1 MDHPGWERKLRYK
14 PETMVTDVTLEH
26 RDLGLMIKAADA
38 VDFHEDLLVRRFEI
52 TNLDGEPKGVRLF
65 FHQDF
70 HIAGSELGDTAYY
83 EPQRK
88 AVIHYKGAHWF
99 MVNGAVKVTETEDE
113 SSRSPE
119 EDTAPG
125 YRVGVHGWS
134 CGLKEIRNFQG
145 TWRDAEDGELSG
157 NAIAN
162 GPVDSTVSFS
172 MNLNGNESNTLYV
185 WLAAAGSFDRLATIN
200 RLVRQRG
207 PQSYLDRASAFW
219 HLWLNSQLPVLDDLP
234 ESIQE
239 QYKISLLVIRTQIDN
254 GGAIIA
260 ANDSDI
266 SPYINDSYSYLWPRD
281 GALVANALNKAG
293 YLDLPREFFKFCADV
308 LTNQGYLLHKY
319 NPDGTLASSW
329 HPWYRGGSKELP
341 IQEDESAL
349 VLWALWH
356 HFQEYGDV
364 YFIKPLYRSLIC
376 PIADFLVDYRDP
388 EKGLPLPSY
397 GLWEERRGVLSWT
410 AAAVFGGLMAGA
422 NFAKKFGESQRAE
435 RYRRV
440 AEEMKLGVEKYLW
453 QPDLGYFAKMIYLSP
468 DNAWAVDETVDSSI
482 CGMWQFGMY
491 CTDDPKIISSMQT
504 IRERLWVNSEGFIP
518 TLWVAEWLAVTA
530 ESEEGLAASGELLE
544 WAVQRAL
551 PSGIMAEQLHPF
563 NGEPLSVSPL
573 TWSHA
578 AYVNSVLAYLK
589 ARDRLIKN

>member
-1 MDHPGWERKLRYK
+1 
-14 PETMVTDVTLEH
+14 
-26 RDLGLMIKAADA
+26 
-38 VDFHEDLLVRRFEI
+38 
-52 TNLDGEPKGVRLF
+52 
-65 FHQDF
+65 
-70 HIAGSELGDTAYY
+70 
-83 EPQRK
+83 
-88 AVIHYKGAHWF
+88 
-99 MVNGAVKVTETEDE
+99 
-113 SSRSPE
+113 
-119 EDTAPG
+119 
-125 YRVGVHGWS
+125 
-134 CGLKEIRNFQG
+134 
-145 TWRDAEDGELSG
+145 
-157 NAIAN
+157 
-162 GPVDSTVSFS
+162 
-172 MNLNGNESNTLYV
+172 
-185 WLAAAGSFDRLATIN
+185 
-200 RLVRQRG
+200 
-207 PQSYLDRASAFW
+207 
-219 HLWLNSQLPVLDDLP
+219 
-234 ESIQE
+234 
-239 QYKISLLVIRTQIDN
+239 
-254 GGAIIA
+254 
-260 ANDSDI
+260 
-266 SPYINDSYSYLWPRD
+266 
-281 GALVANALNKAG
+281 
-293 YLDLPREFFKFCADV
+293 
-308 LTNQGYLLHKY
+308 
-319 NPDGTLASSW
+319 
-329 HPWYRGGSKELP
+329 
-341 IQEDESAL
+341 
-349 VLWALWH
+349 
-356 HFQEYGDV
+356 
-364 YFIKPLYRSLIC
+364 LIC

-504 IRERLWVNSEGFIP
+504 IRERLWVNSEVGGVARYENDGYHQVSQDTANVPGNPWFIP